1 MADEN
6 SIEFSPHERAAVA
19 RLMEASREALLDGQ
33 VPRAERHRLLAYLIT
48 VLDQAALAVRQ
59 GYRAHLLDRLT
70 ADLDR
75 FVAGLIEEV
84 RT

>member
-1 MADEN
+1 VADEEH
-6 SIEFSPHERAAVA
+6 IEFSPHERAAMG
-19 RLMEASREALLDGQ
+19 RLLEATREALLNHQ
-33 VPRAERHRLLAYLIT
+33 VPRAERHRLVVYLIT

-75 FVAGLIEEV
+75 FVAELVGDHA
-84 RT
+84 